1 MKRIAVINN
10 KIELMTME
18 EINAHFLFANE
29 NKAQTM
35 AAMSTT
41 TPACEPWNPLIEPSS
56 NITQGRQQPMIAKTA
71 IINVLYFF
79 MIGPS
84 DMYD

>member
-1 MKRIAVINN
+1 
-10 KIELMTME
+10 MTME

-41 TPACEPWNPLIEPSS
+41 TPACEP
-56 NITQGRQQPMIAKTA
+56 
-71 IINVLYFF
+71 
-79 MIGPS
+79 
-84 DMYD
+84 